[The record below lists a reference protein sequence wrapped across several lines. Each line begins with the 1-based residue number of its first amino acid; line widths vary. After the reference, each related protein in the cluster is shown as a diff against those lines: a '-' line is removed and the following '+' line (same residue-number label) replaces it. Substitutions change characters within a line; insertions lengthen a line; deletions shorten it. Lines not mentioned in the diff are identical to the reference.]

1 MLGTGNAAD
10 LTSLPFLV
18 SASSGLTSLN
28 RFFVEDYASIQL
40 AFNAACAANGVLM
53 LPPGITQLP
62 AGGLVLPNSFVG
74 TNAAP
79 ANVSIIGCGK
89 NVSILAQAN
98 ASAGVNLVPYSPG
111 TPAGS
116 NQPGNTFI
124 NLQGFTVVSN
134 NASCTTG
141 IVVDYGTAGVSNQ
154 TNGGNC
160 SFRDLSVREGTGT
173 WNTQA
178 FYFRN
183 VWYSCFDNVSGLG
196 SYYNGGTTGAGLTF
210 DSCINP
216 LVTNVSLEGY
226 TIGINVP
233 TGTASVGDSQGVNLT
248 NIRIIQCKTG
258 FYFVA
263 MNFWVSNFMI
273 DNGNNF
279 MDGTIAVNF
288 QGGGLGNE
296 SCLQNGQILQN
307 GGQYVIELNNCAKI
321 MLQNLGLTYL
331 ANAPTWVTMTTYNAG
346 QFVQDPGAGG
356 ATYKCILGVTSSTQP
371 HSDATHWASAPNNGL
386 TAEVW
391 LTNLTSLCSVQA
403 CMFAGSITAILADSG
418 TSGTKAFNNI
428 DGSGHYTDNGSNTLT
443 S

>member
-1 MLGTGNAAD
+1 M
-10 LTSLPFLV
+10 
-18 SASSGLTSLN
+18 
-28 RFFVEDYASIQL
+28 
-40 AFNAACAANGVLM
+40 C
-53 LPPGITQLP
+53 
-62 AGGLVLPNSFVG
+62 
-74 TNAAP
+74 
-79 ANVSIIGCGK
+79 
-89 NVSILAQAN
+89 
-98 ASAGVNLVPYSPG
+98 
-111 TPAGS
+111 
-116 NQPGNTFI
+116 
-124 NLQGFTVVSN
+124 
-134 NASCTTG
+134 
-141 IVVDYGTAGVSNQ
+141 
-154 TNGGNC
+154 
-160 SFRDLSVREGTGT
+160 EGTGT